1 MCDMLLIYTVISIDI
16 PNHLL
21 GEAPVRQHIK
31 YNFVGPSSYL
41 LNSGQ
46 FFLAEGIYVMKIRF
60 LHFK

>member
-1 MCDMLLIYTVISIDI
+1 MCDMLLIYTVISIDV

-41 LNSGQ
+41 RNSGQ
-46 FFLAEGIYVMKIRF
+46 FFLAEGI
-60 LHFK
+60 